1 MPYRLKETLPDPQT
15 YCSIRI
21 ECELSPRTLESAT
34 AALPR
39 SIYGVSIIDENE
51 KKVVGMGRIIGD
63 EFAFMYVV
71 DQGLGKVIMTAIMD
85 YVDKHATKDC
95 DVVLLAVGSAKHL
108 YAKFGFND
116 TAPRTIA
123 MRYQRDAPKDHRI
136 YFR

>member
-71 DQGLGKVIMTAIMD
+71 DV
-85 YVDKHATKDC
+85 YKHATKDC